1 MMFKSSVA
9 FLNHK
14 NVEPVIKLVTDV
26 LISFFREYKRILS
39 FSNIIEIYSISSSQN
54 FILCYDMRLFLL
66 EFSDREFEVS

>member
-66 EFSDREFEVS
+66 EFSDRECEVS